1 MQNLIQVPVLISAFG
16 QVQSKESLSTEIYV
30 GTQAL
35 YLYCIGFILELI
47 AKAGGQ

>member
-16 QVQSKESLSTEIYV
+16 RVQSKESLSPEIYA

-35 YLYCIGFILELI
+35 CLYCIGFILELI
-47 AKAGGQ
+47 AKAGAQ